1 MPARV
6 KPRFLILIA
15 AAAAAL
21 AIAGC
26 GGSGGSSGSSSDPA
40 TLAPPKAPVY
50 VEATLNPQG
59 TLKSDLESL
68 AKQVAGIDNVGE
80 LIVTELEESA
90 QAAGKPFDYAKE
102 VEPWL
107 GEKAGLFLAGYDG
120 NNFQEVGIA
129 VQTTDPGATQQFIDE
144 NYESENGEPP
154 KEGSYEGV
162 DFKLE
167 GEEQA
172 IGVVGDF
179 LVYAG
184 GEKIF
189 KTMVDASNGESLADE
204 SSFANAVA
212 AAPSGSFAD
221 VFVDVG
227 GLIGETGN
235 GISPEAKIF
244 LEATGINPEEA
255 TAVASLVPGSN
266 QVEIDLS
273 TDLTGKNPQSGDA
286 SQLLGSLPGGSL
298 AAFASAEFGKRFG
311 EAIDRIDARGIP
323 GQIEPNE
330 LKKGLKASG
339 IDLEGIASSLG
350 DLGVF
355 AQGNTKKNL
364 TGAVVLTTK
373 GSAEAT
379 NTVSNIGLF
388 LRATGTPG
396 VTAISG
402 KATGFS
408 VRSPELGS
416 QPLVVA
422 AEGKRIAISYGL
434 AASAQALSAGSSATL
449 AENPAYK
456 EAVAALGGTPISGF
470 VAGSAALQL
479 ADSMIPADKRESFG
493 ELRPYLSKIGW
504 VAIGSG
510 SSGDLTAAK
519 VIVGLTK

>member
-1 MPARV
+1 MRARV
-6 KPRFLILIA
+6 KARFLILIA

-21 AIAGC
+21 AAAGC
-26 GGSGGSSGSSSDPA
+26 GGGGGGSGSDPA
-40 TLAPPKAPVY
+40 SLAPPKAPVY

-68 AKQVAGIDNVGE
+68 AKKVAGIDNVGE
-80 LIVTELEESA
+80 SIATELEESA
-90 QAAGKPFDYAKE
+90 RASGKSFDYAKE

-129 VQTTDPGATQQFIDE
+129 VQTSDPGATQKFIDK
-144 NYESENGEPP
+144 NYKSANGQPL

-172 IGVVGDF
+172 VGVVGDF
-179 LVYAG
+179 FIFAG

-204 SSFANAVA
+204 STFSNAIA
-212 AAPSGSFAD
+212 AAPSGNLAE

-227 GLIGETGN
+227 GLIKETGN
-235 GISPEAKIF
+235 GIAPEANVF
-244 LEATGINPEEA
+244 LEATGIDPEEA
-255 TAVASLVPGSN
+255 TAVASLIPGSN
-266 QVEIDLS
+266 QIEIDLS

-286 SQLLGSLPGGSL
+286 SQLLGSLPGGSF

-330 LKKGLKASG
+330 LKSGLKASG
-339 IDLEGIASSLG
+339 IDLESIASSLG

-364 TGAVVLTTK
+364 TGALVLTTK

-379 NTVSNIGLF
+379 DTVSNIGLF

-408 VRSPELGS
+408 VRSRELGA

-422 AEGKRIAISYGL
+422 AEGKRIAVSYGL
-434 AASAQALSAGSSATL
+434 AASAQALSAGSGATL
-449 AENPAYK
+449 AENPAFR

-470 VAGSAALQL
+470 VAGPAALQL
-479 ADSMIPADKRESFG
+479 ADSMIPADKREGFE
-493 ELRPYLSKIGW
+493 ELRPYLSKIGY

-510 SSGDLTAAK
+510 SSAGLTTAK